1 MADAVVKLV
10 QSRAV
15 VSIGGGELVAMLAA
29 QAAEPF
35 AIRAEAALAEIEDI
49 ATGAPDAPS
58 IFNKLDK
65 AANLSDLTDF
75 AAARANLG
83 VRYVGGRTFYVR
95 PDGSDTNTGLANTS
109 VAAFRTIQKA
119 INAAYSIDAKG
130 SVVQIR
136 VADGTYAES
145 IRVYGRLVGAFDDTD
160 QPFRIIGNETTP
172 ANVVI
177 RPVGADAVRV
187 GDKATVL
194 LAGLTFGTTT
204 SGNGI
209 YVSNYGFVQHRNC
222 RFTNVAGEMI
232 LTTSHA
238 FVQAIGNTTVAGN
251 AVSFIH
257 ATNKSIVSFSGRTL
271 TYEGTIAFS
280 TYLYGLNTSV
290 LDLSSTT
297 IVGKASGGITVH
309 VNSILNVSSCIGI
322 WTGVQPMFVAN
333 GGLISAEDKVAA
345 RTFYVRSD
353 ASSQNNSGFGNTVDE
368 AFPSIQAAINRLAQM
383 PYDLVG
389 SEAVFNAGYGWI
401 IIVAA
406 GSYIGDTVVLADT
419 RFSWVRI
426 QGASSSTTIVRGY
439 SSTATRTSW
448 NLRNQRIGTASQP
461 SIRLGRGAE
470 VTIEGVDF
478 ATCAYCVIADYGARL
493 IAAGDFSISG
503 SVSDIAFLG
512 RYGSLFDFA
521 NRTVTLTGT
530 PAIGVFFN
538 IQSASVAGLIGCT
551 FSGAATGKRYDVRSN
566 GVIETNSGGPNFLP
580 GSVAGT
586 TATGGQYV

>member
-1 MADAVVKLV
+1 MADAVVTLV
-10 QSRAV
+10 QNRAQV
-15 VSIGGGELVAMLAA
+15 VVGGGELVAMLAA

-49 ATGAPDAPS
+49 ATGSPTAPS
-58 IFNKLDK
+58 ILNKLDK
-65 AANLSDLTDF
+65 GANLSDLTDF
-75 AAARANLG
+75 VAARANLG

-95 PDGSDTNTGLANTS
+95 PDGSDTNTGLANTA
-109 VAAFRTIQKA
+109 VTAFRTIQKA

-353 ASSQNNSGFGNTVDE
+353 ASSQNNSGFANTVDE

-389 SEAVFNAGYGWI
+389 SEAAVDANYDWRI
-401 IIVAA
+401 VVAA
-406 GSYIGDTVVLADT
+406 GSYIGDSVVLADT
-419 RFSWVRI
+419 RFSRVRI
-426 QGASSSTTIVRGY
+426 QGASSSTTIVRSY

-448 NLRNQRIGTASQP
+448 SLRNQRIGTAGQVSVE
-461 SIRLGRGAE
+461 IARGAE
-470 VTIEGVDF
+470 VIIDGVDF
-478 ATCAYCVIADYGARL
+478 ASCAYYAVVDSGARL
-493 IAAGDFSISG
+493 IASGNFSISG
-503 SVSDIAFLG
+503 SATAAAFLG
-512 RYGSLFDFA
+512 RYGGRLDFA
-521 NRTVTLTGT
+521 NRTVTITGT
-530 PAIGVFFN
+530 PSVGTFLN
-538 IQSASVAGLIGCT
+538 LQSTAVANVSGAT
-551 FSGAATGKRYDVRSN
+551 FSGSATGRRYNLRANAVL
-566 GVIETNSGGPNFLP
+566 ETNGGGPDFLP
-580 GSVAGT
+580 GDLAGVVG
-586 TATGGQYV
+586 TGSQYI